1 VLVFPSTIAAQ
12 PLLRASLTIM
22 SAVDAIAR
30 RPHDIA
36 AAGRLPMRATC
47 VALILVFAS
56 AFAEAADDLRVLK
69 LEQDVRNLERTVQD
83 LTRQIQDLK
92 LQLALSG
99 GGPRV
104 TVTPRPEGRAS
115 WLDAA
120 NWTRVQ
126 PGMSEA
132 EVVAV
137 LGEPTSAREQEG
149 ARVLF
154 YAMELAPEGL
164 LGGRVTLRD
173 GRVADVAPPT
183 LR

>member
-1 VLVFPSTIAAQ
+1 
-12 PLLRASLTIM
+12 
-22 SAVDAIAR
+22 
-30 RPHDIA
+30 
-36 AAGRLPMRATC
+36 MRQVCFAF
-47 VALILVFAS
+47 LLVFAS
-56 AFAEAADDLRVLK
+56 AVASAADDLRVLK

-83 LTRQIQDLK
+83 LSRQIQELK

-104 TVTPRPEGRAS
+104 TVPTLAGARAS
-115 WLDAA
+115 WLDAQ
-120 NWTRVQ
+120 NWARLQ

-132 EVVAV
+132 QVVAV
-137 LGEPTSAREQEG
+137 LGAPTSAREEDG

-154 YAMELAPEGL
+154 YAMELAPEGV

-173 GRVADVAPPT
+173 GRVTEVASPT